1 MEKLEVD
8 SSIDDKSTTGTT
20 SSCFIIDLMALVQ
33 SAVTQNSILSGDL
46 AVCVSQTVTN
56 AFR

>member
-8 SSIDDKSTTGTT
+8 SSIDDISTTGTT

-46 AVCVSQTVTN
+46 AVCISN
-56 AFR
+56 CD